1 MKHPFNVFEREPVDP
16 GFPTR
21 VLVVGGVAV
30 GVACGL
36 LLVSGAVAA
45 ANPAIVSLSDPELA
59 QMRGRF
65 VAGDSRVM
73 YFGVEMVSHWQT
85 TGGAM
90 SAGLTVGID
99 RSHQL
104 PQVTFQPTV
113 AIEGEPTINQ
123 NGEHQV
129 AGSSDPGS
137 RGVRQ
142 QIQVAGNDNQATN
155 AFDVRIDSQARG
167 ESGGEG
173 SYRVQVSRNGAV
185 VASGLTGNGQ
195 QAGVSMRL
203 GNSQVF
209 QGFQAGAATQL
220 IQLAGNHQVVNNQL
234 RLMVG
239 IDPTAMNDRERLQRQ
254 VGQALASLRGGI

>member
-1 MKHPFNVFEREPVDP
+1 MKQPFNVFEKEPADP

-36 LLVSGAVAA
+36 LLFSGAVAA
-45 ANPAIVSLSDPELA
+45 ANPAIVALSDPQLA
-59 QMRGRF
+59 EMRGRF
-65 VAGDSRVM
+65 VASDNRVM
-73 YFGVEMVSHWQT
+73 YFGVEMISHWQT

-90 SAGLTVGID
+90 TAGLTVGID
-99 RSHQL
+99 RSRQL
-104 PQVTFQPTV
+104 PHVTFQPTV
-113 AIEGEPTINQ
+113 AIEGTPKVDQ
-123 NGEHQV
+123 SGEHRV
-129 AGSSDPGS
+129 AGASDAGS

-142 QIQVAGNDNQATN
+142 QIQVAGNDNRATN
-155 AFDVRIDSQARG
+155 GLDVRIDPQARG
-167 ESGGEG
+167 QSGGEG
-173 SYRVQVSRNGAV
+173 SYRVEVSRDGAV
-185 VASGLTGNGQ
+185 VASGLTGQGQ

-254 VGQALASLRGGI
+254 VGQALASIRGGI